1 MPGINEYGVGGN
13 VRDRQLSEGM
23 ADIPMNKTL
32 LIQKLTADPEVSPKV
47 VKGLDTVEKV
57 FENFRPAITVEMS
70 DLDGA
75 ETDEKLS
82 FNNLGDFG
90 SKGILK
96 QSKMLHNL
104 NSEKEELYKFMK
116 QIKTNKI
123 LKKVLENPAAK
134 EAYISELKSLLEEL
148 KTTK

>member
-1 MPGINEYGVGGN
+1 MAQFDYGVGGN
-13 VRDRQLSEGM
+13 VRDRILSEGM

-32 LIQKLTADPEVSPKV
+32 IVQKLTDDPEVAPKV
-47 VKGLDTVEKV
+47 VNGLDTIDKV
-57 FENFRPAITVEMS
+57 FETFKPSVTVNMS

-75 ETDEKLS
+75 EADEKLVFKS
-82 FNNLGDFG
+82 VGDFG
-90 SKGILK
+90 VKGILN
-96 QSKMLHNL
+96 QSKMLKNL

-134 EAYISELKSLLEEL
+134 EAYITELKSLLEEL
-148 KTTK
+148 KASK